1 MIYDSGK
8 SHGINSVSAK
18 NAVSLPTTKKVP
30 PWLEDFDDDPPD
42 TPVHQKQKTSKPQS
56 STAGKFKG
64 PTEPFRRESQ
74 NPPPVGSRKGPPA
87 LGEGQR
93 RLRAE
98 QARKNTSPINRA
110 APIAD
115 TPTKASRIK
124 PETRLKERMPSS
136 EVTGPAHAPK
146 KTNTIPME
154 TGSNAKADGLQSSP
168 QHKPPRRL
176 LTVDD
181 LARRWRVSPKTI
193 RNNLSSGRLIL
204 GTKILGRTLFDLGEV
219 IAYEKQHRR

>member
-56 STAGKFKG
+56 STASQFRGAGKV
-64 PTEPFRRESQ
+64 FRDGKE
-74 NPPPVGSRKGPPA
+74 NPPPPGSRKGPPA
-87 LGEGQR
+87 FGEGAR
-93 RLRAE
+93 RLKAE
-98 QARKNTSPINRA
+98 QVRKNASPLSRG
-110 APIAD
+110 APLAD
-115 TPTKASRIK
+115 TPAKPPRII
-124 PETRLKERMPSS
+124 PERLK
-136 EVTGPAHAPK
+136 
-146 KTNTIPME
+146 E
-154 TGSNAKADGLQSSP
+154 TGSNAKANGLQSQP
-168 QHKPPRRL
+168 LRKPPKRL

-181 LARRWRVSPKTI
+181 LARRWRMSPKTI

-204 GTKILGRTLFDLGEV
+204 GTKILGRTLFDLDEV
-219 IAYEKQHRR
+219 IAYEKQQRIANKRRPNIEVTSDPHVVPIRKYK